1 MHYSTRS
8 SFIIVVLLC
17 CISLIPTV
25 IHAQAF
31 EGSIT
36 MQMASPML
44 GNQKIDMV
52 SMVKGDKVV
61 QTADDPKQGKITIY
75 TDLKTGTQIIVL
87 EAQRQGMQ
95 IDQAVMDNAI
105 KKMNMPVLIPKATGK
120 TQKIAG
126 YNCEL
131 YTIQLDSTQE
141 MDIWLTKEFP
151 KDLLV
156 AIRNCTEAGMKNT
169 GVKSDALMA
178 LFQNGYAQVKME
190 MKYNGITQL
199 TNEFAKAEPQ
209 KLDDSMFTVPTNI
222 KVEKFDPTHMNPG
235 SQGK

>member
-1 MHYSTRS
+1 MPFASRS
-8 SFIIVVLLC
+8 SCRPRATSSWSRSRPETIAARRRALAGEFAALV
-17 CISLIPTV
+17 TV
-25 IHAQAF
+25 
-31 EGSIT
+31 E
-36 MQMASPML
+36 
-44 GNQKIDMV
+44 
-52 SMVKGDKVV
+52 
-61 QTADDPKQGKITIY
+61 
-75 TDLKTGTQIIVL
+75 
-87 EAQRQGMQ
+87 Q